1 MPRTVSKISAPT
13 VGNGHTEQR
22 GKLIAAPA
30 YQSPLMKL
38 LYELTEMSYSAAKK
52 LTIYSLDATESFAK
66 KVIEMQRWASDWAK
80 DTPVAPLLE
89 EQQNIAREFVEQ
101 SVDVARRLWL
111 LQFERGEEVTERAE
125 EEVVQLARAQA

>member
-1 MPRTVSKISAPT
+1 M
-13 VGNGHTEQR
+13 
-22 GKLIAAPA
+22 
-30 YQSPLMKL
+30 
-38 LYELTEMSYSAAKK
+38 
-52 LTIYSLDATESFAK
+52 
-66 KVIEMQRWASDWAK
+66 RWASDWAK